1 MNISSSMCFFK
12 NALGSKLLPGGHSE
26 RPRLRGDHRR
36 ARSSERLEGQQPS
49 QREERRRQSAEDG
62 ILVIFRLGELS

>member
-1 MNISSSMCFFK
+1 M
-12 NALGSKLLPGGHSE
+12 HSE
-26 RPRLRGDHRR
+26 ASYSPEGTPRGH
-36 ARSSERLEGQQPS
+36 ASEATIDAPGAPSASRVRLEGQQPS